1 VQIAQSLLF
10 IRMNCRVLYGGD
22 FVMKKSNLERT
33 MTLFLGHI
41 VNKGASEEEI
51 EIIRKSIYL
60 IRKYLPFYKQQKES

>member
-1 VQIAQSLLF
+1 
-10 IRMNCRVLYGGD
+10 
-22 FVMKKSNLERT
+22 MKKSNLERT